1 MATSPPKRKHA
12 APNAKHHKFH
22 LTKKNHSKFPA
33 SAPPAFYFAVEIDG
47 FPVIQAA
54 FQEASGMEVSSEL
67 ETISEA
73 GLNEYS
79 HRVPKRT
86 SYNNLVLKRGLIVD
100 DSAMFK
106 WVSSTLQNGLNTK
119 IELKD
124 ITVKLLDPK
133 SGSPIKSWC
142 FVQAYPVKWS
152 LGSLN
157 SMESALSMESIEF
170 AYSYWR
176 FV

>member
-1 MATSPPKRKHA
+1 MASHTF
-12 APNAKHHKFH
+12 NFT
-22 LTKKNHSKFPA
+22 TKDHTKFPA

-47 FPVIQAA
+47 FPAIHAA
-54 FQEASGMEVSSEL
+54 FQEASGMEVSAEL

-73 GLNEYS
+73 GRNEYS

-100 DSAMFK
+100 DSAMFT
-106 WVSSTLQNGLNTK
+106 WVKDTLQNGLNTK
-119 IELKD
+119 ITPKK

-133 SGSPIKSWC
+133 KTDGTAIKAWN
-142 FVQAYPVKWS
+142 FVNAYPVKWS

-157 SMESALSMESIEF
+157 STENALSVESIEF
-170 AYSYWR
+170 AYSYWS
-176 FV
+176 FA